1 MKFKAKAIVEVT
13 EEPPQDL
20 EDGTLRDIS
29 FVTVEGDFNVF
40 KGTWRMQQT
49 RGSPNSEAKDNIKTY
64 LSYILEVQPKRWMPV
79 ALIEGVLGHEITCNL
94 VSVRNVALR
103 NNSL

>member
-1 MKFKAKAIVEVT
+1 MAHLFSISSRNNVLLKVSQTVIMTHGSQVLINVT
-13 EEPPQDL
+13 
-20 EDGTLRDIS
+20 
-29 FVTVEGDFNVF
+29 NVQ
-40 KGTWRMQQT
+40 MC
-49 RGSPNSEAKDNIKTY
+49 GSSDTETKPEKLQTY
-64 LSYILEVQPKRWMPV
+64 LSYILEVQPKRWIPV

>member
-1 MKFKAKAIVEVT
+1 ME
-13 EEPPQDL
+13 
-20 EDGTLRDIS
+20 
-29 FVTVEGDFNVF
+29 
-40 KGTWRMQQT
+40 
-49 RGSPNSEAKDNIKTY
+49 TY

-103 NNSL
+103 NHYSL